1 MNKKFRDRV
10 KDLLEKVGDTAT
22 LDEIAN
28 EVEAIAEEC
37 LVTTYTCDSCN
48 DQNALDNMYTERDQ
62 EVEEILE

>member
-10 KDLLEKVGDTAT
+10 KDLLEKVGDTTT

-48 DQNALDNMYTERDQ
+48 DENALDSMYSECNA
-62 EVEEILE
+62 EIEKVFG